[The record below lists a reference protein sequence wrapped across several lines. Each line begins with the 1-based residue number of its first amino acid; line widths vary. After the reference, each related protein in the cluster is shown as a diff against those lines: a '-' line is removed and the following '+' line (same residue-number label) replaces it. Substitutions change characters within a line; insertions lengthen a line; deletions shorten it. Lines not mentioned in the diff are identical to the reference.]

1 MAIKSLLSFAF
12 LITIAFSALAQKREV
27 KLKNVTPKDVTKKMS
42 GNKSNYSIEQFNG
55 KWQEINRMARK
66 TNSYI
71 AFKDTL
77 FYNFLGGG
85 EVFSRD
91 GVSMSMKGEAAIEPN
106 NVLVAAADVFT
117 IRSMNNN
124 QVILDDG
131 EYLHTLIRKKQF
143 WYESMPNNAVVA
155 EKFITPVSVN
165 ASALAGEWK
174 VYRREA
180 KPGTI
185 DKVLIRILNIQ
196 AIKNDNNATGEVTFY
211 KTEKTQTLPCTFMLD
226 AERLRISTEK
236 DTWNLILYKA
246 DGKDLVFGDGA
257 MMYYCKPL

>member
-1 MAIKSLLSFAF
+1 MIKSFLSFSF
-12 LITIAFSALAQKREV
+12 LMTITLYATAQKSKV
-27 KLKNVTPKDVTKKMS
+27 KLKNVTPKDVTNKM
-42 GNKSNYSIEQFNG
+42 GNNKSLYSLEQFIG
-55 KWQEINRMARK
+55 KWQEINRMAKK
-66 TNSYI
+66 TNSSV

-91 GVSMSMKGEAAIEPN
+91 GVNMSMKGEAAIEPN
-106 NVLVAAADVFT
+106 NILVAAADVFT
-117 IRSMNNN
+117 IRSMNSN
-124 QVILDDG
+124 QVVLDDG
-131 EYLHTLIRKKQF
+131 EYVHTLIRKKEF
-143 WYESMPNNAVVA
+143 WYESMPNNAVVT

-185 DKVLIRILNIQ
+185 DKVLIRTLNIQ

-211 KTEKTQTLPCTFMLD
+211 KTEKTETLSATFILD

-236 DTWNLILYKA
+236 ETWNLIVYKA
-246 DGKDLVFGDGA
+246 DGKELVFGDGT

>member
-1 MAIKSLLSFAF
+1 MKSLLSFAF
-12 LITIAFSALAQKREV
+12 LITIAFSALTQKREV

-42 GNKSNYSIEQFNG
+42 NNKTNYSLEQFNG
-55 KWQEINRMARK
+55 MWQEINRMAIK
-66 TNSYI
+66 TNSSI

-77 FYNFLGGG
+77 FYSFLGGG

-124 QVILDDG
+124 QVVLDDG
-131 EYLHTLIRKKQF
+131 EYVHTLIRKKEF
-143 WYESMPNNAVVA
+143 WYESMPNNAVVT
-155 EKFITPVSVN
+155 EKFITPVSIN

-185 DKVLIRILNIQ
+185 DKLLIKTLNIQ
-196 AIKNDNNATGEVTFY
+196 AIKNANNATGEVTFY
-211 KTEKTQTLPCTFMLD
+211 KTEKTHTLSATYILD

-236 DTWNLILYKA
+236 DTWNLIVYKA
-246 DGKDLVFGDGA
+246 DGKELVFGDGA
-257 MMYYCKPL
+257 MIYYCKPL

>member
-1 MAIKSLLSFAF
+1 MIKSFLSFAF
-12 LITIAFSALAQKREV
+12 FICIAFSSLAQKREV
-27 KLKNVTPKDVTKKMS
+27 KLKNVTPKDVTKKMATQ
-42 GNKSNYSIEQFNG
+42 KSLYSLEQFNG
-55 KWQEINRMARK
+55 KWQEIARMSIK
-66 TNSYI
+66 TNSSL

-85 EVFSRD
+85 EVFTRD

-124 QVILDDG
+124 QVVLDDG
-131 EYLHTLIRKKQF
+131 EYVHTLIRKKQF
-143 WYESMPNNAVVA
+143 WYESMPNNAVVT
-155 EKFITPVSVN
+155 EKFITAVSIN

-185 DKVLIRILNIQ
+185 DKVLIKTLNIQ

-211 KTEKTQTLPCTFMLD
+211 KTEKTQTLSATFMLD
-226 AERLRISTEK
+226 AGRLRISTEK
-236 DTWNLILYKA
+236 DTWNLIVYKA
-246 DGKDLVFGDGA
+246 DGKELVFGDGA
-257 MMYYCKPL
+257 MIYYCKPL